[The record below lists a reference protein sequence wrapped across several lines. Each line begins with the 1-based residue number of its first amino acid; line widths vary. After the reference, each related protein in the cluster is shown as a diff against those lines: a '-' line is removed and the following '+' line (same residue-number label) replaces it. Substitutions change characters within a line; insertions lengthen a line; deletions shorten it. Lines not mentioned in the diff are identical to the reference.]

1 MPPVCP
7 DQVPAELALER
18 LRESAELQD
27 AVTAGRRDEVVG
39 QVRRVLV
46 DSSGQGRTV
55 HEAPE
60 IDGVVR
66 LPSDLVPGELVDVLI
81 TAAEGPDLVGE
92 PVDRLDAAGAPHRP
106 RGLAGVAR

>member
-1 MPPVCP
+1 MPPACP
-7 DQVPAELALER
+7 TRSRPSSPSNGCARAPSSRTPSPPA
-18 LRESAELQD
+18 
-27 AVTAGRRDEVVG
+27 AVTKWSARCA
-39 QVRRVLV
+39 RVLV

-66 LPSDLVPGELVDVLI
+66 LPSDLVPGDLVDVLI

-92 PVDRLDAAGAPHRP
+92 PVDPLDAAGAPHRP